1 MFAALPVDA
10 PRPARQARA
19 VAHLERYAELAVV
32 VGTGLRPGQRL
43 VICAEPEHAPLVR
56 AVAEAGWRAGA
67 GDVDCYYVD
76 DHLRR
81 LHAIHAA
88 DELLD
93 RTPDWLVQAA
103 RSSEEAAFVYIVGDA
118 DPNLFHDVDPARAAR
133 AEPLA
138 LRQARR
144 DLTLRLACAWTVI
157 ACPTP
162 GWTEEVLGTPDV
174 DRMWQ
179 EIAAVTRLDAADPVA
194 AWREHIEALEA
205 RAAALEASAFD
216 AVRFT
221 GPGTEL
227 EVGLLAAARWKT
239 AQSTT
244 AWGQEHVTNLPTEE
258 VFTTPDRA
266 RTEGVVR
273 LTAPVHWYGSVV
285 AGGELRFEDGRVV
298 EVRAE
303 AGKEFLRSKVAAD
316 EGAARVGEV
325 ALVDTAS
332 AVGRRG
338 LLFRSL
344 LFDENASSHI
354 ALGAGYSEPVA
365 GASEL
370 SDAERVAVG
379 INSSAIH
386 LDMMIGGPE
395 VDVVGARADGTTE
408 TIIEKGEWVLPVV
421 ERVPD

>member
-1 MFAALPVDA
+1 VS
-10 PRPARQARA
+10 
-19 VAHLERYAELAVV
+19 HLARYAELAVV

-144 DLTLRLACAWTVI
+144 DLTLRLACAWTVV
-157 ACPTP
+157 ACPTE
-162 GWTEEVLGTPDV
+162 GWTDEVLGTRDV
-174 DRMWQ
+174 ERMWE
-179 EIAAVTRLDAADPVA
+179 EIAAVTRLDAEDPVG
-194 AWREHIEALEA
+194 AWREHIGALEA
-205 RAAALEASAFD
+205 RAAALVASGFD

-227 EVGLLAAARWKT
+227 EIGLLGAARWKT

-273 LTAPVHWYGSVV
+273 LTAPLHWYGSVV
-285 AGGELRFEDGRVV
+285 EGGELRFEDGRVV
-298 EVRAE
+298 EVRAK
-303 AGKEFLRSKVAAD
+303 AGEEFLRSKVAAD

-325 ALVDTAS
+325 ALVDTGS
-332 AVGRRG
+332 AVGQRG
-338 LLFRSL
+338 LVFRSL
-344 LFDENASSHI
+344 LFDENASCHI
-354 ALGAGYSEPVA
+354 ALGAGYTDPVE
-365 GASEL
+365 GASEM
-370 SDAERVAVG
+370 SDDERVEAG

-386 LDMMIGGPE
+386 IDMMIGGPE
-395 VDVVGARADGTTE
+395 VDVTGVRSDGTTA
-408 TIIEKGEWVLPVV
+408 TIIEQGAWALPVAAPQP
-421 ERVPD
+421 RSA

>member
-1 MFAALPVDA
+1 VG
-10 PRPARQARA
+10 
-19 VAHLERYAELAVV
+19 HLERYAELAVV

-56 AVAEAGWRAGA
+56 AVAEAAWRAGA

-88 DELLD
+88 DEQLD
-93 RTPDWLVQAA
+93 RTPDWLVEAA
-103 RSSEEAAFVYIVGDA
+103 RSSEDAAFVYIVGDA
-118 DPNLFHDVDPARAAR
+118 DPKLFHDVDPVRAAR
-133 AEPLA
+133 AEPLR
-138 LRQARR
+138 LRKANR
-144 DLTLRLACAWTVI
+144 DLTLRLARAWTVI
-157 ACPTP
+157 ACPTE
-162 GWTEEVLGTPDV
+162 GWANEVLGTPDV
-174 DRMWQ
+174 ERLWE

-194 AWREHIEALEA
+194 AWREHIDALEA
-205 RAAALEASAFD
+205 RATALRSSGFD

-227 EVGLLAAARWKT
+227 EVGLLGAARWKT

-244 AWGQEHVTNLPTEE
+244 SWGQDHVTNLPTEE
-258 VFTTPDRA
+258 VFTTPHRA
-266 RTEGVVR
+266 RTVGVVR
-273 LTAPVHWYGSVV
+273 LTAPLHWYGSVV
-285 AGGELRFEDGRVV
+285 EGGELRFEDGRVV

-303 AGKEFLRSKVAAD
+303 AGEEFLRSKVAAD
-316 EGAARVGEV
+316 EGASRVGEV

-338 LLFRSL
+338 LVFRSL

-354 ALGAGYSEPVA
+354 ALGAGYTDPVD
-365 GASEL
+365 GASEM
-370 SDAERVAVG
+370 SDDERSAVG
-379 INSSAIH
+379 INSSTIH

-395 VDVVGARADGTTE
+395 VDVNGVRADGTTA
-408 TIIEKGEWVLPVV
+408 TIIEKGEWVLPVAD
-421 ERVPD
+421 RMPH

>member
-1 MFAALPVDA
+1 MG
-10 PRPARQARA
+10 
-19 VAHLERYAELAVV
+19 HLERYAELAVV

-118 DPNLFHDVDPARAAR
+118 DPNLFHDVDPGRAAR

-157 ACPTP
+157 ACPTV

-174 DRMWQ
+174 DRMW
-179 EIAAVTRLDAADPVA
+179 EEVAAVTRLDAADPVA
-194 AWREHIEALEA
+194 AWREHIEALET

-273 LTAPVHWYGSVV
+273 LTAPLYWYGSVV
-285 AGGELRFEDGRVV
+285 EGGELRFEEGRVV
-298 EVRAE
+298 EVRAD

-338 LLFRSL
+338 LLFRHL

-354 ALGAGYSEPVA
+354 ALGSGYTDPVE

-395 VDVVGARADGTTE
+395 VDVVGVRADGTTR
-408 TIIEKGEWVLPVV
+408 TIIEKGEWVLP
-421 ERVPD
+421 PP

>member
-162 GWTEEVLGTPDV
+162 GMDEEVLGTPDV

-179 EIAAVTRLDAADPVA
+179 EIAARHAARCRRPRGGVA
-194 AWREHIEALEA
+194 GAHRGARGARRGARGVGVRRRSLHRPRDGARGRPPRRRALE
-205 RAAALEASAFD
+205 
-216 AVRFT
+216 
-221 GPGTEL
+221 
-227 EVGLLAAARWKT
+227 
-239 AQSTT
+239 
-244 AWGQEHVTNLPTEE
+244 
-258 VFTTPDRA
+258 DRA
-266 RTEGVVR
+266 VDDRLGAGARDEPADRGGVHDAR
-273 LTAPVHWYGSVV
+273 SRSDGGGRPAHRPVHWYGSVV
-285 AGGELRFEDGRVV
+285 EGGELRFEDGRVV
-298 EVRAE
+298 EVRAD

-338 LLFRSL
+338 LVFRHL

-354 ALGAGYSEPVA
+354 ALGAEYWSP
-365 GASEL
+365 S
-370 SDAERVAVG
+370 R
-379 INSSAIH
+379 
-386 LDMMIGGPE
+386 
-395 VDVVGARADGTTE
+395 ARASCRTTSGSRWGS
-408 TIIEKGEWVLPVV
+408 TP
-421 ERVPD
+421 P

>member
-1 MFAALPVDA
+1 MS
-10 PRPARQARA
+10 
-19 VAHLERYAELAVV
+19 HLERYAELAVV

-81 LHAIHAA
+81 LHAIHAP

-103 RSSEEAAFVYIVGDA
+103 RSSEDAAFVYIVGDA

-157 ACPTP
+157 ACPTE
-162 GWTEEVLGTPDV
+162 GWANEVLGTPDV
-174 DRMWQ
+174 ERLWE

-194 AWREHIEALEA
+194 AWRKHIDALEA
-205 RAAALEASAFD
+205 RATALDSSGFD

-227 EVGLLAAARWKT
+227 EIGLLGAARWKT

-266 RTEGVVR
+266 RAEGVVR
-273 LTAPVHWYGSVV
+273 LTAPLHWFGSVV
-285 AGGELRFEDGRVV
+285 EGGELRFEDGRVV

-303 AGKEFLRSKVAAD
+303 AGEEFLRSKVAAD
-316 EGAARVGEV
+316 EGASRVGEV

-338 LLFRSL
+338 LIFRSL

-354 ALGAGYSEPVA
+354 ALGAGYTDPVA

-379 INSSAIH
+379 INSSTIH
-386 LDMMIGGPE
+386 FDMMIGGPE
-395 VDVVGARADGTTE
+395 VDVTGVRADGTTAA
-408 TIIEKGEWVLPVV
+408 IIEQGAWALPVAD
-421 ERVPD
+421 RVPR